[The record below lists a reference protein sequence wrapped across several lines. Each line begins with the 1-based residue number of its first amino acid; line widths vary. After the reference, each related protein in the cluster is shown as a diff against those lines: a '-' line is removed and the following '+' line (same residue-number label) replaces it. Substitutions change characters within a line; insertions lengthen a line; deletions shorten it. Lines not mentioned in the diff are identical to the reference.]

1 MSLIKIDII
10 KQIIQEL
17 PTPIKSNVMTAYDTL
32 IQEGR
37 KEGRKEGKIEGI
49 QEGMEKGL
57 EKGVLN
63 LYKKQFPIPQIA
75 DIMEISRDKVKDIL
89 KKYKMI

>member
-10 KQIIQEL
+10 KQIIKEL

-37 KEGRKEGKIEGI
+37 EKGI
-49 QEGMEKGL
+49 QEGLEKGL

-63 LYKKQFPIPQIA
+63 LYKKRFTIPQIA
-75 DIMEISRDKVKDIL
+75 DIMEISIEKVKSIL
-89 KKYKMI
+89 ERNEIL

>member
-10 KQIIQEL
+10 KEL

-32 IQEGR
+32 IQEGME
-37 KEGRKEGKIEGI
+37 KGIQKGIQKGRKEGLEEGL
-49 QEGMEKGL
+49 EKGL

-63 LYKKQFPIPQIA
+63 LHKRNFTIPQIA
-75 DIMEISRDKVKDIL
+75 DIMEISLEKVKHIL
-89 KKYKMI
+89 EKYKMI